1 MGKSQKKYDL
11 ELLKEIIKRDE
22 IIIDLENTTKISS
35 TVRLDFVCKCGNIG
49 NKTFRLMVEKGSMC
63 RECTI
68 NLYNIR
74 HKASLLKNTGHEYP
88 LQCEKAKQKK
98 RETCIERFGV
108 ENQLQCK
115 LVKEKCKKT
124 CLKRYGVEY
133 VSQAKEVREKII
145 NSYIKHY
152 GVSNPFDK
160 SKKTLELLLNTK
172 QLVIVKLFL
181 LS

>member
-22 IIIDLENTTKISS
+22 IIIDLENITKISS

-98 RETCIERFGV
+98 
-108 ENQLQCK
+108 
-115 LVKEKCKKT
+115 
-124 CLKRYGVEY
+124 KRNLYRTIWGR
-133 VSQAKEVREKII
+133 KPI
-145 NSYIKHY
+145 
-152 GVSNPFDK
+152 
-160 SKKTLELLLNTK
+160 TM
-172 QLVIVKLFL
+172 
-181 LS
+181 